1 VFVEAT
7 RGIRE
12 NRRLSVSLTFDFDAD
27 SAFLSDGKLA
37 SSPNASRWLYG
48 PLEGVP
54 RILKVLEK
62 YELPATFFIPGATCD
77 HRAEVSRT
85 IVDAGHEI
93 GHHGYYHEAP
103 SQLNEMQERV
113 MIERG
118 LDALERLTGQL
129 PRGYRSPSWELSDQT
144 FSLLAEYGFV
154 YDASQLARDR
164 PHWVFDGRRDT
175 RIVEVPSAWELCD
188 AAHFLFAYS
197 PTYLAGLSAPSK
209 VEEIWR
215 GDFDGLYQEGGD
227 ACYILTMHPEIMG
240 RPHRM
245 QLLERVIQY
254 ILEHDGVWWAQM
266 HEIAADF
273 LGRQA
278 GNDMPA

>member
-1 VFVEAT
+1 MT
-7 RGIRE
+7 PPRSSKDQ
-12 NRRLSVSLTFDFDAD
+12 RRLAVALTFDFDAD
-27 SAFLSDGKLA
+27 SAFLNDGKTA

-54 RILKVLEK
+54 RILRMLDK
-62 YELPATFFIPGATCD
+62 YQLPATFFIPGATCD
-77 HRAEVSRT
+77 HHTGPTRDIVAAGYEV
-85 IVDAGHEI
+85 

-103 SQLNEMQERV
+103 SQLDEQQERQ

-118 LDALERLTGQL
+118 LDAVERVAGVK
-129 PRGYRSPSWELSDQT
+129 PRGYRSPSWELSEQT
-144 FSLLAEYGFV
+144 LSLLNEYGFV

-164 PHWVFDGRRDT
+164 PHWAFDGGRST

-188 AAHFLFAYS
+188 AAHFLFAYT

-215 GDFDGLYQEGGD
+215 GDFDGLYEEGGD
-227 ACYILTMHPEIMG
+227 GCYILTMHPEIMG

-245 QLLERVIQY
+245 QLLERTINY
-254 ILEHDGVWWAQM
+254 ILNHDGIWWTTM
-266 HEIAADF
+266 GEIAGDF
-273 LGRQA
+273 LARQA
-278 GNDMPA
+278 DS

>member
-1 VFVEAT
+1 MSVPRSSA
-7 RGIRE
+7 
-12 NRRLSVSLTFDFDAD
+12 NKRRLAVSLTFDFDAD
-27 SAFLSDGKLA
+27 SAFLSDGKAA
-37 SSPNASRWLYG
+37 SAANASRWLYG

-54 RILKVLEK
+54 RILRMLEQ
-62 YELPATFFIPGATCD
+62 YQLPATFFIPGATCD
-77 HRAEVSRT
+77 HHADATRS
-85 IVDAGHEI
+85 IVAAGHEI

-103 SQLNEMQERV
+103 SQLSEQRERT

-118 LDALERLTGQL
+118 LDALDRVCGVK
-129 PRGYRSPSWELSDQT
+129 PRGYRSPSWELSGQT
-144 FSLLAEYGFV
+144 LALLEEYGFV

-164 PHWVFDGRRDT
+164 PHLVFDGGRAT

-188 AAHFLFAYS
+188 AAHFLFAYT

-215 GDFDGLYQEGGD
+215 GDFDGLYEEGGD

-245 QLLERVIQY
+245 QLLERTIKY
-254 ILEHDGVWWAQM
+254 ISEHEGIWWATLG
-266 HEIAADF
+266 EIADDF
-273 LGRQA
+273 LSRQ
-278 GNDMPA
+278 